1 MAISQTDSDNAKL
14 EESREKP
21 RDGRVIGLTIL
32 EVLGGLK
39 SPTEAAECLTVS
51 LTYYYVLETRAIEG
65 LLVACEPKSKGP
77 RSSPEKRVEELR
89 RDKERLERELLRT
102 QAIARAAQRSLE
114 QEIAKNPKPRKA
126 SASKRTKKAGKRR
139 KKRTVRALRAVD
151 RLKKDDP
158 TAQRE

>member
-1 MAISQTDSDNAKL
+1 MTTVDHEATKP

-39 SPTEAAECLTVS
+39 SPPEAAESLDVS
-51 LTYYYVLETRAIEG
+51 LTYYYVLEAKAIEG
-65 LLVACEPKSKGP
+65 LLLACEPKPKGP
-77 RSSPEKRVEELR
+77 RSSPEKQVEELR

-114 QEIAKNPKPRKA
+114 QEIAKHPKPKKA
-126 SASKRTKKAGKRR
+126 SASNRTKKVGKRR
-139 KKRTVRALRAVD
+139 KQRTVRALRAVD
-151 RLKKDDP
+151 RLKNDP
-158 TAQRE
+158 PAQRE

>member
-1 MAISQTDSDNAKL
+1 MTTTDREVTKP

-39 SPTEAAECLTVS
+39 SPPEAAESLDVS
-51 LTYYYVLETRAIEG
+51 LTYYYVLEAKAIEG
-65 LLVACEPKSKGP
+65 LLLACEPRSKGP
-77 RSSPEKRVEELR
+77 RSSPEKQLEELR

-114 QEIAKNPKPRKA
+114 QEIAKNPKPKKA
-126 SASKRTKKAGKRR
+126 PAAKRTKKVGKRR

-151 RLKKDDP
+151 RLKNDP
-158 TAQRE
+158 PAQRE

>member
-1 MAISQTDSDNAKL
+1 MTTTPAKSDATTPEDSP
-14 EESREKP
+14 EKP

-39 SPTEAAECLTVS
+39 SPTEAAESLEVS
-51 LTYYYVLETRAIEG
+51 LTYYYVLETKAIEG
-65 LLVACEPKSKGP
+65 LLHACEPKARGP
-77 RSSPEKRVEELR
+77 RSSPEKQLEELR

-114 QEIAKNPKPRKA
+114 QEIAKKPKPRTGTA
-126 SASKRTKKAGKRR
+126 SRAKKKAGKRR

-151 RLKKDDP
+151 RLTKDDP
-158 TAQRE
+158 TPRE